1 MIRLVNLLKE
11 IKVVNPKTE
20 LIFWPAL
27 LKALRRN
34 FGKDWK
40 IYNNLATSSPSVK
53 IYSATNNLEDIK
65 QFIDS
70 IDGWRSSPISRG
82 WQGKT
87 QLLIYPTTMARGKVN
102 QDLLSSYRH
111 PEREIS
117 PLVLDFFT
125 KLRQQGIAD
134 LNTPQEYFSF
144 IKPHF
149 PAGVNEIKVEPGG
162 PVILKIFN
170 YDPSSYKLIDIE
182 IEPHISEKEAK
193 KAAVA
198 HNWEIAWENGDTDL
212 SKEEYLSTYS
222 WEDLNDISYDNYG
235 YEIEQK

>member
-20 LIFWPAL
+20 LIFWPIL

>member
-87 QLLIYPTTMARGKVN
+87 QLLIYPTTMARGKVS
-102 QDLLSSYRH
+102 QDLWASYRH

-144 IKPHF
+144 IKSHF

-222 WEDLNDISYDNYG
+222 WEDLDDISYDNYG

>member
-11 IKVVNPKTE
+11 IKVVSPKTE

-70 IDGWRSSPISRG
+70 TDGWRSSPISRG

-102 QDLLSSYRH
+102 QDLWASYRH

-149 PAGVNEIKVEPGG
+149 PAGVNEIKVEPPMKLKFKEGVYG
-162 PVILKIFN
+162 FIFDSQHDEIAKIFTSPPSEAELKRLSGMLDE
-170 YDPSSYKLIDIE
+170 YDMLFTDIKTVNELFE
-182 IEPHISEKEAK
+182 IE
-193 KAAVA
+193 
-198 HNWEIAWENGDTDL
+198 
-212 SKEEYLSTYS
+212 SKEQLLADKGLSQVLD
-222 WEDLNDISYDNYG
+222 WW
-235 YEIEQK
+235 K

>member
-1 MIRLVNLLKE
+1 MIKLVNLLKE
-11 IKVVNPKTE
+11 IKVVSPKTE

-34 FGKDWK
+34 FGKNWK
-40 IYNNLATSSPSVK
+40 IYNNLTTSSPSVK
-53 IYSATNNLEDIK
+53 IYNATNNLEDIK

-82 WQGKT
+82 
-87 QLLIYPTTMARGKVN
+87 QLLIYPTTMARGKVK
-102 QDLLSSYRH
+102 QDILTSYRH

-193 KAAVA
+193 KAAVT
-198 HNWEIAWENGDTDL
+198 HNWEIAWENGDTVL

-222 WEDLNDISYDNYG
+222 WEDLDDISYDNYG

>member
-11 IKVVNPKTE
+11 IKVVSPKTE
-20 LIFWPAL
+20 LIFWPTL
-27 LKALRRN
+27 LKALRRT

-40 IYNNLATSSPSVK
+40 IYNNLAASNSPSVK

-82 WQGKT
+82 WQGNT
-87 QLLIYPTTMARGKVN
+87 QLLIYPTTMARGKVS
-102 QDLLSSYRH
+102 QDLWASYRH

-117 PLVLDFFT
+117 PVVLDFFT

-144 IKPHF
+144 IKSHF
-149 PAGVNEIKVEPGG
+149 PAGVNEIKVFDPKDINNTPALG
-162 PVILKIFN
+162 ILFN
-170 YDPSSYKLIDIE
+170 YSDEEPETPYEWDDKEIRKLVKSLGYKDWKDIVY
-182 IEPHISEKEAK
+182 EK
-193 KAAVA
+193 
-198 HNWEIAWENGDTDL
+198 
-212 SKEEYLSTYS
+212 SK
-222 WEDLNDISYDNYG
+222 G
-235 YEIEQK
+235 CF